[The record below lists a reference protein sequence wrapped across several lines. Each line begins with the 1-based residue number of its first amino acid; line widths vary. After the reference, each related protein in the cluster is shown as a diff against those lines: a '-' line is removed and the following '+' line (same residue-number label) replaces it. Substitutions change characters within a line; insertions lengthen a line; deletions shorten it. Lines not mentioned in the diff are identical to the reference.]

1 MKKRIVVLL
10 LLVLV
15 LMPNVSSSRKEPR
28 STKTDVD
35 KPQVLYLKTEFRE
48 IRINLSKLREDL
60 KTLSTSMRA
69 HESVQSYLI
78 KRSYKK
84 IGGIEAICRYMETV
98 VDRLSVVEK
107 DSLSY
112 YCYLQKHGVKQM
124 RNRSN
129 EHLNNIKRMQTQ
141 ILDDAATRLIDEAVE
156 NIRASLGLID
166 KVVET
171 LQRCS
176 GEEKPRLHH

>member
-1 MKKRIVVLL
+1 MKKTIVVLL

-15 LMPNVSSSRKEPR
+15 LMPDVSFSRKKPK

-35 KPQVLYLKTEFRE
+35 KLQVLILKTEFRN
-48 IRINLSKLREDL
+48 IRINLSELRNDL
-60 KTLSTSMRA
+60 KSLSTSMSA

-78 KRSYKK
+78 KRSYEE
-84 IGGIEAICRYMETV
+84 IGGTERICRYMESVT
-98 VDRLSVVEK
+98 DRLSIVEK
-107 DSLSY
+107 DRLSY
-112 YCYLQKHGVKQM
+112 YCYLQKHGIEQM

-129 EHLNNIKRMQTQ
+129 EYLNNIERMRTQ
-141 ILDDAATRLIDEAVE
+141 ISSTAAIQLIDKAVE
-156 NIRASLGLID
+156 NIRSSSGLID
-166 KVVET
+166 KVVEM

>member
-1 MKKRIVVLL
+1 MKKTIVALL

-35 KPQVLYLKTEFRE
+35 KLQVLYLKAKFRN
-48 IRINLSKLREDL
+48 IGTDLSELRNDL
-60 KTLSTSMRA
+60 KTLSTSLSA

-78 KRSYKK
+78 KRSYEE
-84 IGGIEAICRYMETV
+84 IESMEGICRYMESGM
-98 VDRLSVVEK
+98 DRLLLVEK
-107 DSLSY
+107 DRLSY
-112 YCYLQKHGVKQM
+112 YCYLQKYGIEQM

-129 EHLNNIKRMQTQ
+129 EYLNNIKKMRTQ
-141 ILDDAATRLIDEAVE
+141 ILNTAAMQLIDEAAE
-156 NIRASLGLID
+156 NIRSSSGLID
-166 KVVET
+166 KVVEM